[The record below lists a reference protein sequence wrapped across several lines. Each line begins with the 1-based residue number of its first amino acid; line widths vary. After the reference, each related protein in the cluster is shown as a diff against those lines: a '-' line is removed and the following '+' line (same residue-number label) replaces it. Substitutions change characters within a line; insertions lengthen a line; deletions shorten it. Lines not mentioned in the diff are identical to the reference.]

1 MMRLALRPRWW
12 AWHAALV
19 VVLVAFGWLGW
30 WQLQA
35 FDRPSDVPAAPDRV
49 VALDR
54 VTEPGGR
61 LGADDPGRRVHAEG
75 TWEASGQLVVPG
87 RELDGRVGSL
97 VVTPLRTA
105 TGVLPV
111 VRGWVPGDV
120 APPPSPGPVTV
131 TGVVQPSEGERD
143 ARVGAGDVGQGEV
156 AYVATV
162 TLLEGL
168 PYAAED
174 LYDGYVVLRAQQPA
188 DPGGPEP
195 VEATASGGGDGPARW
210 RNLAYGLQWWVFG
223 GFAVFF
229 WWSVLRRAAREQE
242 QPRTGQPGAGRG
254 PLAAPRRTT

>member
-35 FDRPSDVPAAPDRV
+35 FDRPTDESAPRARLV
-49 VALDR
+49 GIDR
-54 VTEPGGR
+54 VTLPGGR
-61 LGADDPGRRVHAEG
+61 LGADDPGRRVRAEG

-87 RELDGRVGSL
+87 RELEGKVGSL

-105 TGVLPV
+105 SGVLPV
-111 VRGWVPGDV
+111 VRGWVPGDA
-120 APPPSPGPVTV
+120 APPPPGPVSV
-131 TGVVQPSEGERD
+131 TGVVSPSEDEGD
-143 ARVGAGDVGQGEV
+143 ARVGAGAVGPGQV

-162 TLLEGL
+162 ALLERL
-168 PYAAED
+168 PYAADE

-188 DPGGPEP
+188 DPAAPEL
-195 VEATASGGGDGPARW
+195 VEASRSGGGDGPARW
-210 RNLAYGLQWWVFG
+210 RNLAYGLQWWVFA

-242 QPRTGQPGAGRG
+242 PTPEPDAGRG